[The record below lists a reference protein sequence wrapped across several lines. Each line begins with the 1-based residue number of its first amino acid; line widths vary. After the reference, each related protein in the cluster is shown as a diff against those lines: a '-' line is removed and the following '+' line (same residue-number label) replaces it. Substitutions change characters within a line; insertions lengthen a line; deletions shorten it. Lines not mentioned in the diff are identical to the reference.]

1 MSKFISLRKFIFGIL
16 IFSLGGCHT
25 YIFQPVKK
33 QIKGTW
39 VVIPTTTDIIKFRF
53 DGSTLFI
60 TLNDTGKL
68 DTTPYVIQN
77 RLTKHTLSTVIS
89 LPPLEGIPE
98 ISTIEK
104 WHIVNLN
111 KEELYISSIDP
122 PRIGNAQISFIKIN

>member
-1 MSKFISLRKFIFGIL
+1 M
-16 IFSLGGCHT
+16 
-25 YIFQPVKK
+25 
-33 QIKGTW
+33 
-39 VVIPTTTDIIKFRF
+39 VIPTTTDIIKFRF